1 MGRYIIESIDEFP
14 EEMMIAIK
22 MSAGNHLSKVD
33 NACAKL
39 CKRDKII
46 FRRLVAKLLF
56 LIKRERPDIQPT
68 IVFLT
73 TRVRNLD
80 EDDWKK
86 LRRVISYLNATIN
99 SVKLHLSADDLNV
112 VH

>member
-1 MGRYIIESIDEFP
+1 
-14 EEMMIAIK
+14 

-46 FRRLVAKLLF
+46 FRRLMAKLLF
-56 LIKRERPDIQPT
+56 LIKRERPDIQPI

-73 TRVRNLD
+73 TRVKNPD
-80 EDDWKK
+80 KVDWKK
-86 LRRVISYLNATIN
+86 LRRALRYLDTTIN
-99 SVKLHLSADDLNV
+99 SIKVLLNANDLNV
-112 VH
+112 VHWLVYTSYGTHPDLK

>member
-1 MGRYIIESIDEFP
+1 
-14 EEMMIAIK
+14 

-73 TRVRNLD
+73 TRVRNPD

-86 LRRVISYLNATIN
+86 LRRLLSYLDATIN
-99 SVKLHLSADDLNV
+99 ILKINLN
-112 VH
+112 